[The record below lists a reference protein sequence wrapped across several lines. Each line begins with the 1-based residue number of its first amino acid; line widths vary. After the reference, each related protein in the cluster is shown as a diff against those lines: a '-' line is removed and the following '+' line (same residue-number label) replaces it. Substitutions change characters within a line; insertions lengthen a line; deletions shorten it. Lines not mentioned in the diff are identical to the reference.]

1 MDGLDKFIPL
11 FLNGG
16 WVVLLIGAAGMI
28 ARLITSKNP
37 EEKTLAQ
44 ALSNILAAMLTSMI
58 AWFMLEQFDIQPI
71 YKALIYGM
79 AGLNS
84 PELLGG
90 VIKLSTKFSDNPS
103 EFLQSVRS
111 GNVPG
116 AKRKTPVRK
125 KRVTKK

>member
-11 FLNGG
+11 FMNGG
-16 WVVLLIGAAGMI
+16 WVVLLIGASGMI

>member
-11 FLNGG
+11 FMNGG

-28 ARLITSKNP
+28 ARLVTSKNP

-44 ALSNILAAMLTSMI
+44 AMSNILAAMLTSMI
-58 AWFMLEQFDIQPI
+58 AWFMLEQFTIQPI

-103 EFLQSVRS
+103 EFLQTLRS
-111 GNVPG
+111 GKAPQP
-116 AKRKTPVRK
+116 KRKTPIRK
-125 KRVTKK
+125 KKVTKR